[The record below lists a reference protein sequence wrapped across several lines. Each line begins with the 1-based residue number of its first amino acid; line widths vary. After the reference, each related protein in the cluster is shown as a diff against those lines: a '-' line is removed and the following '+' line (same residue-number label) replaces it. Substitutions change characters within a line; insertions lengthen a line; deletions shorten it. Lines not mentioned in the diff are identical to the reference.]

1 MVITLFIYKIYV
13 MDIRH
18 LRYFLA
24 VAEEKH
30 ITRAAEKLGI
40 QQPPLSQQI
49 KALEDEL
56 DVRLFRR
63 LPRGVELTDAGESL
77 LPDARAIMAQMER
90 AVAKV
95 HRTARGQQG
104 AIVVGFTSSAPFH
117 PFLPGVIRQF
127 RESHPG
133 VSLKLEEAGTNAL
146 VAAIQSEEM
155 DAAFIRS
162 PVANRQGLAVH
173 ELFEEEML
181 AALPSGHRYAPLATG
196 EKSRPLGLEAFA
208 EEAFVLYR
216 RPEGPGLYDGIIAA
230 CHRAGFNPRIEQE
243 APRIV
248 STLNLVAAGLGISL
262 VPASLGELQLRG
274 IAYRRLKRSTNLI
287 APLHLAC
294 RALNPTTAAN
304 NFVRLVRQA
313 ARS

>member
-1 MVITLFIYKIYV
+1 MF

-30 ITRAAEKLGI
+30 VTRAAEKLGI
-40 QQPPLSQQI
+40 QQPPLSQMI
-49 KALEDEL
+49 KALEAEL

-63 LPRGVELTDAGESL
+63 LPRGVELTEAGESL
-77 LPDARAIMAQMER
+77 LPDAKAIMAQLDR

-95 HRTARGQQG
+95 HRTARGEQG

-117 PFLPGVIRQF
+117 PFLPDVIR
-127 RESHPG
+127 RLRDAHPG
-133 VSLKLEEAGTNAL
+133 VSLQLEEAGTNAL
-146 VAAIQSEEM
+146 VAAIQSDEM

-162 PVANRQGLAVH
+162 PVANRQGLAMH
-173 ELFEEEML
+173 ALIEEEML
-181 AALPSGHRYAPLATG
+181 IALPSGHRFAPLPSG
-196 EKSRPLGLEAFA
+196 EKSRPLELEALA
-208 EEAFVLYR
+208 DEDFVLYR

-230 CHRAGFNPRIEQE
+230 CHRAGFNPRVEQE

-248 STLNLVAAGLGISL
+248 STLNLVAAGLGVSL

-274 IAYRRLKRSTNLI
+274 IAYRRLRKDS
-287 APLHLAC
+287 APVAPIHLAC
-294 RALNPTTAAN
+294 RALNPTTAAD
-304 NFVRLVRQA
+304 NFVRLVRRT
-313 ARS
+313 ARE